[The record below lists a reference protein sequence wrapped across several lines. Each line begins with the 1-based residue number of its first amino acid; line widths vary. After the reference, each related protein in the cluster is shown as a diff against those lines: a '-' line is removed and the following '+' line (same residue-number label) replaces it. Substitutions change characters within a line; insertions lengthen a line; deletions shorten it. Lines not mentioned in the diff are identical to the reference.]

1 MSVQCSWFRIT
12 GILRWNSGSTIYNDC
27 QLLMREMIQ
36 KKVRI
41 LGMLSAMLCCG
52 AVSAQ
57 QHEVEMIPFGN
68 MDQWIDRQIKES
80 GIIGGATKNVYAIG
94 PTATVTETKA
104 YKNMGGSPWAT
115 SNVMARVAG
124 ITKTNTSVFPEK
136 RGDGFCARMDTRMES
151 VKVFGIVDITVL
163 AAGSM
168 FLGEVHEPIK
178 GTKNPQ
184 KMLNSGIPFTKKP
197 IAIQFD
203 YKVKMSDCEKRIRAT
218 GFSRITDVEGKDF
231 PEVNLFLQKR
241 WEDEKGNIYAKRVG
255 TMVVRYY
262 TTTDWHNNATYSIM
276 YGDITSDP
284 AYKAH
289 MMRLQVEE
297 RYTVNSKG
305 ESVPIKEVA
314 WGTKDDVP
322 THLLLQFTSSHGGA
336 YIGSPGNS
344 LWIDNVKLVY

>member
-1 MSVQCSWFRIT
+1 
-12 GILRWNSGSTIYNDC
+12 
-27 QLLMREMIQ
+27 MIQ

-41 LGMLSAMLCCG
+41 WGVLSAMLCCG
-52 AVSAQ
+52 FVSAQ
-57 QHEVEMIPFGN
+57 QHEIELIPFGN

-94 PTATVTETKA
+94 PAATVTETKA

-124 ITKTNTSVFPEK
+124 ITKTNTSVFQEK

-151 VKVFGIVDITVL
+151 VKVFGLVDITVL

-203 YKVKMSDCEKRIRAT
+203 YKVKMSDREKRIRAT

-262 TTTDWHNNATYSIM
+262 TTTGWHNNATYSIM
-276 YGDITSDP
+276 YGDITGDP

-297 RYTVNSKG
+297 RYAVNSKG
-305 ESVPIKEVA
+305 ESVPVKEVA
-314 WGTKDDVP
+314 WGTEDDVP